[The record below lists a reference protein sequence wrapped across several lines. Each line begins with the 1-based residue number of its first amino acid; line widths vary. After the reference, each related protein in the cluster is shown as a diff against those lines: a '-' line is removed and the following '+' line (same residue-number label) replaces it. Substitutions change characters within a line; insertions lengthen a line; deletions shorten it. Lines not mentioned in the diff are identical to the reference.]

1 MVAVAPNNSKLQVTA
16 NNAGLE
22 EQEKVS
28 PKQLKRLEEQK
39 ANEAKK
45 MAKRQAKA
53 LQKERKTTEKENKE
67 ADRERKA
74 EEDRLLNQGLCA
86 KEMEEKQRQDEEAVL
101 LEEFLREDPKKV
113 QAHTKKSASDSN
125 RLGVVLK

>member
-1 MVAVAPNNSKLQVTA
+1 MVAVAPNNSNLQVLA
-16 NNAGLE
+16 NAGPE
-22 EQEKVS
+22 EEEKVS

-39 ANEAKK
+39 ANETKK

-53 LQKERKTTEKENKE
+53 LQKERKATEKENKE

-74 EEDRLLNQGLCA
+74 EEDRLLNQGLSA

-101 LEEFLREDPKKV
+101 LQEFLKEDPKKI
-113 QAHTKKSASDSN
+113 QTHTKKSASDSN

>member
-1 MVAVAPNNSKLQVTA
+1 MGPNNSKLQVTA
-16 NNAGLE
+16 NAGGLE

-53 LQKERKTTEKENKE
+53 LQKERKTTEKNKE

>member
-1 MVAVAPNNSKLQVTA
+1 MVAIAPNNSNLQVTA
-16 NNAGLE
+16 NSGPE

-53 LQKERKTTEKENKE
+53 LQKERKATEKENKE
-67 ADRERKA
+67 AERERKA

-86 KEMEEKQRQDEEAVL
+86 KEMEEKQRQEEEAVL
-101 LEEFLREDPKKV
+101 LEEFLKEDPKKV